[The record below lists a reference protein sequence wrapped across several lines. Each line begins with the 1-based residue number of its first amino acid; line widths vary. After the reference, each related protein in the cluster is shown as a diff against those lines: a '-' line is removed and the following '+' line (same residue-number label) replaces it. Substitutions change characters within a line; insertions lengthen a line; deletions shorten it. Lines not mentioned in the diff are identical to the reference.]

1 MHIRKTISS
10 VRKASKINK
19 QIQKAGDIFQTLND
33 TIHQAAPFIEYAI
46 DAVQTRFSK
55 VNLCFFGNDIIYL
68 I

>member
-1 MHIRKTISS
+1 
-10 VRKASKINK
+10 
-19 QIQKAGDIFQTLND
+19 LND